1 MHVISDEQRL
11 RQHSSGPVCV
21 LAEPD
26 QQELIRQAA
35 SLGGLELPDLQH
47 RHRRPRAA
55 VEKGQAAPALMV
67 LQDQREHR
75 PVQIVSNDDVSLL
88 VGHPEDLAVVRPA
101 VEASPEHGRAGLVAA
116 VTAVAQQAEDAL
128 ERIDDDSRQLGD
140 ETLGFASAARRRELG
155 RLRAELFRLGET
167 QAAHRNMLIAHDDLS
182 DLLEQQHR
190 SRLNQAAATFGANQ
204 STATRLYAMD
214 GDVLDEQAT
223 VVSERLTVVATIFL
237 PLTLATGF
245 FGMNFQRMLDRL
257 DSLASFLLLGLLA
270 RAVLTVLTVFGP
282 RLLNRQT

>member
-26 QQELIRQAA
+26 QEELIRRAA
-35 SLGGLELPDLQH
+35 SLGGLDLPDLQR
-47 RHRRPRAA
+47 RHHRPRAA
-55 VEKGQAAPALMV
+55 VEKGQAAPVLMV
-67 LQDQREHR
+67 LQDQHEHR
-75 PVQIVSNDDVSLL
+75 PVQIVSNDDVSLQ
-88 VGHPEDLAVVRPA
+88 VGHPEDLADVRPA

-167 QAAHRNMLIAHDDLS
+167 QAAHRNMLIAHDELS
-182 DLLEQQHR
+182 DLLE
-190 SRLNQAAATFGANQ
+190 
-204 STATRLYAMD
+204 
-214 GDVLDEQAT
+214 
-223 VVSERLTVVATIFL
+223 
-237 PLTLATGF
+237 
-245 FGMNFQRMLDRL
+245 
-257 DSLASFLLLGLLA
+257 
-270 RAVLTVLTVFGP
+270 
-282 RLLNRQT
+282 

>member
-11 RQHSSGPVCV
+11 RQRSSGPVCV

-55 VEKGQAAPALMV
+55 AEKGQAAPALMV

-101 VEASPEHGRAGLVAA
+101 VKASPEHGRAGLVAA
-116 VTAVAQQAEDAL
+116 VPAVAQQAEDAQ
-128 ERIDDDSRQLGD
+128 ERIDDDSQQLGD
-140 ETLGFASAARRRELG
+140 ESWADCAPSCSASARRKPRT
-155 RLRAELFRLGET
+155 AT
-167 QAAHRNMLIAHDDLS
+167 CS
-182 DLLEQQHR
+182 SPTTS
-190 SRLNQAAATFGANQ
+190 SRICSSSSIAAA
-204 STATRLYAMD
+204 
-214 GDVLDEQAT
+214 
-223 VVSERLTVVATIFL
+223 
-237 PLTLATGF
+237 
-245 FGMNFQRMLDRL
+245 
-257 DSLASFLLLGLLA
+257 
-270 RAVLTVLTVFGP
+270 
-282 RLLNRQT
+282 